1 MQIDNRQTRKQQPL
15 QQQRA
20 EQIELGKANT
30 AKQLPLLVE
39 GLGFNSESKRGEGK
53 DSSSND
59 AKGGG
64 GSNEELMELVQE
76 FCMSQ
81 KLEQTFEKFAI
92 DHSDVFM
99 KALDFIG
106 KFPCGESRNC

>member
-1 MQIDNRQTRKQQPL
+1 MSESK
-15 QQQRA
+15 
-20 EQIELGKANT
+20 
-30 AKQLPLLVE
+30 
-39 GLGFNSESKRGEGK
+39 NSESKRGEGK